1 MSSAKIAQPSLY
13 LRSGYFID
21 RLRAE
26 TGLGMVRLERRIRE
40 RQYEARGLTP
50 PSVDLVRDY
59 FRLHRAVAFEPRL
72 GRSVIAPWLLAA
84 ELEFPGSSLAFF
96 HPIFDWLFGQVE
108 SAIFWDAH
116 FRKIPEPW
124 IADAARRG
132 DVTLVQEWRAINRGQ
147 SKLRHRRKIN
157 VPLNDLA
164 LIHLSMMR
172 LPEPIM
178 SQLFERQGLTMGWTR
193 RYGGKRQIQMLLEN
207 PGVDSLCALALLTD
221 EAVKIGDGLRF
232 GRARE
237 GAMVL
242 LKGIASYPGCQ
253 RIGSALERQLMLK
266 LKAEEFAPMR
276 YSQAPCYGI
285 GLPTS
290 WLVMAAERMLESL
303 VTPTNLD
310 NPRPI
315 IP

>member
-1 MSSAKIAQPSLY
+1 MSLAKIAQPSLY

-84 ELEFPGSSLAFF
+84 ELEFSGSSLAFF

-108 SAIFWDAH
+108 SAIFWEAH

-124 IADAARRG
+124 IVEAERRG
-132 DVTLVQEWRAINRGQ
+132 DLALVQEWRAINQGH

-157 VPLNDLA
+157 APLDDLT

-193 RYGGKRQIQMLLEN
+193 RHDCEREVQMLLAK
-207 PGVDSLCALALLTD
+207 PGFDALCALVLLAD
-221 EAVKIGDGLRF
+221 EAAKIGDARRF
-232 GRARE
+232 NLPRE
-237 GAMVL
+237 GAMAL
-242 LKGIASYPGCQ
+242 LENLENYPGCE
-253 RIGSALERQLMLK
+253 RIGAHLVNHLTCK
-266 LKAEEFAPMR
+266 LTAEEFAPRR
-276 YSQAPCYGI
+276 YAQAPIYGT

-290 WLVMAAERMLESL
+290 WLIMAAERQLENF
-303 VTPTNLD
+303 VTAHTPK
-310 NPRPI
+310 
-315 IP
+315 

>member
-1 MSSAKIAQPSLY
+1 MNCRRNDLSSAKIAQPSLY

-59 FRLHRAVAFEPRL
+59 FRLHRAVAFEPRK
-72 GRSVIAPWLLAA
+72 GKSATAPWLLAV

-108 SAIFWDAH
+108 SAIFWEAH
-116 FRKIPEPW
+116 FRKIPESW
-124 IADAARRG
+124 IADAERRG
-132 DVTLVQEWRAINRGQ
+132 DVALVREWQAINRGQ

-157 VPLNDLA
+157 AQLDDLA

-178 SQLFERQGLTMGWTR
+178 SQLFERRGLTMGWTR
-193 RYGGKRQIQMLLEN
+193 RHDEEREVQMLLEN
-207 PGVDSLCALALLTD
+207 PGFDALCALVLLAD
-221 EAVKIGDGLRF
+221 EAAKIGDVRRF
-232 GRARE
+232 TLARE
-237 GAMVL
+237 GATVL
-242 LKGIASYPGCQ
+242 LVVMENYPGCQ
-253 RIGSALERQLMLK
+253 RVGAHLANHLNVQIDGRRVRSTAIQSSAWLWNWIANQLV
-266 LKAEEFAPMR
+266 
-276 YSQAPCYGI
+276 GN
-285 GLPTS
+285 GL
-290 WLVMAAERMLESL
+290 
-303 VTPTNLD
+303 
-310 NPRPI
+310 
-315 IP
+315 